1 MYVRG
6 IYFGCVS
13 DIFLLDF
20 GTVLT
25 VWYILAGGFFLLL
38 SMQLKQTDDFIS
50 KWPSI

>member
-25 VWYILAGGFFLLL
+25 VWYILAGVVFFYFYLCFVVR
-38 SMQLKQTDDFIS
+38 FI
-50 KWPSI
+50 

>member
-25 VWYILAGGFFLLL
+25 VWYVLAGVFFFTSIFALLL
-38 SMQLKQTDDFIS
+38 DSYKVS
-50 KWPSI
+50 SN